1 LYLFLL
7 SLRSHLYFTH
17 FPSFPTRRSSDLFGF
32 FGAQDSFS
40 PDDYSGSFCVY
51 PGHPALP
58 SVIFLVRG
66 RPLFLRLFR
75 PPNGGRRCG
84 VSSLIAPAVPGGRC
98 SCRRNLVHPCAL
110 LPSWFESCYHLPP
123 PLVLRRWD
131 LKTFSGTSA
140 PATPSTCSRCCL

>member
-84 VSSLIAPAVPGGRC
+84 RSEEHTSELQSRFDLV
-98 SCRRNLVHPCAL
+98 CRL
-110 LPSWFESCYHLPP
+110 LLEKKKKK
-123 PLVLRRWD
+123 D
-131 LKTFSGTSA
+131 
-140 PATPSTCSRCCL
+140 